1 MSYGLLDRLAEY
13 AGLSEME
20 TQRIA
25 QSQNWLHVILQKV
38 EEGYSAN
45 PQNLSSMVKAI
56 GFHVGA
62 ETVGARESAIIHQVI
77 FSQQKDKG
85 LGRFLRQHKLIFD
98 GGQISPNYWVAVHG
112 TEHSIGVEA
121 DHAEDAVKALNQV
134 VQYTQATESQV
145 IAWADEG
152 FSHFNQ
158 TQLVFFQ
165 SLYTELQSKLQL
177 QTALT
182 VMK

>member
-25 QSQNWLHVILQKV
+25 QSQNWFHVILQKV

-45 PQNLSSMVKAI
+45 PQNLSSMVKAM

-62 ETVGARESAIIHQVI
+62 ETVGARESAIIHRVI
-77 FSQQKDKG
+77 FSQQKDKE
-85 LGRFLRQHKLIFD
+85 LGQFLRQHKLTFD

-112 TEHSIGVEA
+112 TEYSIGVEA

-177 QTALT
+177 RNTLT